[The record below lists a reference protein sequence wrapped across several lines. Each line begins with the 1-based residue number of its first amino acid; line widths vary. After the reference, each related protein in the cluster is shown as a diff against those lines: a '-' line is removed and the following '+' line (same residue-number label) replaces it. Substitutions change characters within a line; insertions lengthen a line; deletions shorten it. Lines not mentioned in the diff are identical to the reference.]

1 MQQFVLTGFMWKTYF
16 YYRGLN
22 TIVCMAI
29 VRKGVEQIMIF
40 FSKSFGANKINENIA
55 TCNKLS
61 NNFAD
66 LVASG
71 LGSLAASLNTLIKN
85 KLRLQR
91 FHLNI

>member
-1 MQQFVLTGFMWKTYF
+1 
-16 YYRGLN
+16 
-22 TIVCMAI
+22 MAI

-40 FSKSFGANKINENIA
+40 SKSFGENKINENMA
-55 TCNKLS
+55 TCNKLA

-71 LGSLAASLNTLIKN
+71 LGPLAASWNTLIKN

>member
-1 MQQFVLTGFMWKTYF
+1 
-16 YYRGLN
+16 
-22 TIVCMAI
+22 MAI